1 VLAHLFVLPAAQHL
15 FVEALGHLLKGLRVL
30 NAQLSH
36 QVAQVPLVDSSAR
49 VHAHHKGSKHGHGT
63 DLVRR
68 SQVRRHRLP
77 DRSHT
82 DSQLHPQSKN

>member
-1 VLAHLFVLPAAQHL
+1 MLAHLFVLPATQHL
-15 FVEALGHLLKGLRVL
+15 FVEALSHLLESLRVL
-30 NAQLSH
+30 NTQLSH

-49 VHAHHKGSKHGHGT
+49 VHAHHKGSQHGHGP

-82 DSQLHPQSKN
+82 NAQLHPQSEN